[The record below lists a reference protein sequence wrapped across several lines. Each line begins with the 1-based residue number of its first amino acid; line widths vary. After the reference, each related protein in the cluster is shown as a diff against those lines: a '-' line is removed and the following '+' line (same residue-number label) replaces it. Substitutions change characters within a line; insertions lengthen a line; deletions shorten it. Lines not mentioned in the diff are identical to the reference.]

1 VMKRRNFLTDTVI
14 GISVYA
20 SVYCPQTHAAGTSI
34 SAQPLIKPPELQP
47 FPPLSFPRDHGAH
60 KEFRTEWWY
69 MTGTLQSEAQQA
81 FGFQITFFRS
91 RVDLTQSSTSRFAAK
106 QLIFAHAALTD
117 VKAGVLLHDDRISRE
132 GFGIAAASDADTDVQ
147 IRDWFISRVRRNS
160 NTNENAYSTRVASK
174 DFTLDLT
181 ATPTQPL
188 LLQGKGGYSRKGPD
202 SAQASYYYSQP
213 QLAISGSLL
222 LQGKQQKVQ
231 GTAWLDHEWSEAI
244 LHPEAVG
251 WDWIGMNLDDGAAL
265 TAFQLRRKDGTALWS
280 GGSYRAKNGA
290 TRTFNETEVRF
301 EAQAFWTSPA
311 SKARYPT
318 RWKVYTPAGNY
329 TVASVIPNQELDSRK
344 STGTI
349 YWEGVSDL
357 LNESGQRVG
366 RGYLEMTGY
375 AGVLRL

>member
-1 VMKRRNFLTDTVI
+1 MKRRHFLRDTVI
-14 GISVYA
+14 GITAYA
-20 SVYCPQTHAAGTSI
+20 SVYFTQTHAAGTSI

-69 MTGTLQSEAQQA
+69 MTGALQSEAQQA

-91 RVDLTQSSTSRFAAK
+91 RVDLAQSSASRFAAK

-117 VKAGVLLHDDRISRE
+117 VKAGVLLHDDRIARE

-147 IRDWFISRVRRNS
+147 IRDWFISRMRRNAS
-160 NTNENAYSTRVASK
+160 TNENAYSTRVATK
-174 DFTLDLT
+174 DFTLDLI

-202 SAQASYYYSQP
+202 AAQASYYYSQP

-222 LQGKQQKVQ
+222 LQGKQQKVR

-244 LHPEAVG
+244 LHPDAVG
-251 WDWIGMNLDDGAAL
+251 WDWIGMNLDGGAAL
-265 TAFQLRRKDGTALWS
+265 TAFQLRRKDGSAMWA
-280 GGSYRAKNGA
+280 GGSYRAKNSA

-301 EAQAFWTSPA
+301 EAQEFWTSPA

-329 TVASVIPNQELDSRK
+329 TVASVIPAQELDSQK
-344 STGTI
+344 NTGTI

-357 LNESGQRVG
+357 LSESGLRVG

-375 AGVLRL
+375 AGTLKL

>member
-1 VMKRRNFLTDTVI
+1 MKRRNFLRDTVI
-14 GISVYA
+14 GISAYA
-20 SVYCPQTHAAGTSI
+20 SVYYPQAHAAGTSI

-69 MTGTLQSEAQQA
+69 MTGTLQSDAQQA

-91 RVDLTQSSTSRFAAK
+91 RVDLAQSSTSRFAAK

-117 VKAGVLLHDDRISRE
+117 VKAGMLLHDDRITRE

-147 IRDWFISRVRRNS
+147 IRDWFLSRVRRY
-160 NTNENAYSTRVASK
+160 ENAYSTRVATK
-174 DFTLDLT
+174 DFALDLT

-202 SAQASYYYSQP
+202 AAQASYYYSQP

-244 LHPEAVG
+244 LHPDAVG
-251 WDWIGMNLDDGAAL
+251 WDWIGINLDDGAAL
-265 TAFQLRRKDGTALWS
+265 TAFQLRRKDGTALWA
-280 GGSYRAKNGA
+280 GGSYRAKNGV
-290 TRTFNETEVRF
+290 TRTFSETEVRF

-318 RWKVYTPAGNY
+318 RWKAYTPAGNY
-329 TVASVIPNQELDSRK
+329 TVASVIPAQELDSRK

-349 YWEGVSDL
+349 YWEGLSDL
-357 LNESGQRVG
+357 LNESGLRVG

-375 AGVLRL
+375 AGVLKL